1 MRARLHFVEHGLAA
15 RGGMQE
21 LKDML
26 PTVVWDSLQQ
36 DFEAEVSARLGAGR
50 SERSENRN
58 RTKKG

>member
-1 MRARLHFVEHGLAA
+1 
-15 RGGMQE
+15 MQE